1 MAGNAPDSQAQ
12 GLEQTI
18 STVFA
23 CRSVVKYNVALSA
36 EQKDELIAEI
46 DTTLQFLR
54 ESLITHASDQVQQ
67 PRLQFQQALAPV
79 PLPDVAQSEAQRDER
94 SILQELYR
102 IYHAYIDTQQSN
114 NIGTFVV
121 RFDAVIGALNEIQ
134 HHIERSRG
142 LQEPCGEDPLHRV
155 RAFIADLYYMFMELV
170 RTLSNAL
177 EGSDVHIDTEEHS
190 SMQDMHVTRSTQEEQ
205 AASSLQ
211 RLTPLMS
218 VFTEHQRLNETRD
231 ALSSRISDTTAFL
244 IYLEENLAED
254 APKRDEVVS
263 HLYKVSIL
271 LGDLA
276 YLVSGYEDAV
286 SLVLDTR

>member
-1 MAGNAPDSQAQ
+1 MSGNASGRQAQ
-12 GLEQTI
+12 GLEHAM

-23 CRSVVKYNVALSA
+23 CRSVVKYNTVLSA

-46 DTTLQFLR
+46 DISLQFLR
-54 ESLITHASDQVQQ
+54 ESLIVHATEQA
-67 PRLQFQQALAPV
+67 PRPQFQQSLMTLPSPV
-79 PLPDVAQSEAQRDER
+79 VAQPDAQRDER
-94 SILQELYR
+94 RTLQELYR

-134 HHIERSRG
+134 HRIERNQD
-142 LQEPCGEDPLHRV
+142 LQELPGEDPLHRV

-190 SMQDMHVTRSTQEEQ
+190 SLQQDAHSTQEEQ
-205 AASSLQ
+205 AIFSLQ
-211 RLTPLMS
+211 RLAPLMN
-218 VFTEHQRLNETRD
+218 VFTEHQHFNEARD
-231 ALSSRISDTTAFL
+231 ALTSRISDTTAFFV
-244 IYLEENLAED
+244 YLEENLAED
-254 APKRDEVVS
+254 IPKRNEIVS

-276 YLVSGYEDAV
+276 YLVSSYEDAV
-286 SLVLDTR
+286 SLVLNTG

>member
-1 MAGNAPDSQAQ
+1 MSGSERGKNIMAGNAPDSQAQ

-205 AASSLQ
+205 AASS
-211 RLTPLMS
+211 
-218 VFTEHQRLNETRD
+218 HQRLNETRD

>member
-1 MAGNAPDSQAQ
+1 MSGNAPDSQAQ
-12 GLEQTI
+12 GLEQTM

-23 CRSVVKYNVALSA
+23 CRSVVKYNMSLSA

-46 DTTLQFLR
+46 DSSLQFLR
-54 ESLITHASDQVQQ
+54 ESLITHASDQA
-67 PRLQFQQALAPV
+67 PRPQFQQALAPV
-79 PLPDVAQSEAQRDER
+79 PLPDVAQPEAQRDER
-94 SILQELYR
+94 STLQELYR

-142 LQEPCGEDPLHRV
+142 LQEPCGEDLLHRV

-190 SMQDMHVTRSTQEEQ
+190 SMQDMHITRSTQEEQ
-205 AASSLQ
+205 AVSSLQ
-211 RLTPLMS
+211 RLTPLMN
-218 VFTEHQRLNETRD
+218 VFTEHQLLNETRD

-244 IYLEENLAED
+244 IYLEENLAGD
-254 APKRDEVVS
+254 VPKRDEVVS

-286 SLVLDTR
+286 SLVLDR

>member
-1 MAGNAPDSQAQ
+1 MSGNAPDSQAQ
-12 GLEQTI
+12 GLEQAM

-23 CRSVVKYNVALSA
+23 CRSVVKYNMALSS
-36 EQKDELIAEI
+36 EQKEELIAEI
-46 DTTLQFLR
+46 DTSLQFLR
-54 ESLITHASDQVQQ
+54 ESLITHASDQVQP

-79 PLPDVAQSEAQRDER
+79 PLPDAPQPEARRDER
-94 SILQELYR
+94 RTLQELYR

-134 HHIERSRG
+134 HCIEKSRDR
-142 LQEPCGEDPLHRV
+142 QEPCGEDPLHRV

-190 SMQDMHVTRSTQEEQ
+190 SMQDIHDLRSTQEEQ
-205 AASSLQ
+205 AILSLQ
-211 RLTPLMS
+211 RLTPLMN
-218 VFTEHQRLNETRD
+218 VFREHQQLNETRD
-231 ALSSRISDTTAFL
+231 ALTSRISDTTAFL
-244 IYLEENLAED
+244 IYLEENLAGD
-254 APKRDEVVS
+254 LPKRDEVVS

-276 YLVSGYEDAV
+276 YLVTGYEDAV
-286 SLVLDTR
+286 SLVLDR